1 MVFGLCANRV
11 IGFVITFVKDV
22 ASANTPISVSWAGSG
37 DEKIIGVPKFEEVTT
52 EGKKSR

>member
-22 ASANTPISVSWAGSG
+22 ASANTPISVSWASSG
-37 DEKIIGVPKFEEVTT
+37 DEKIIGVHKFEEVTT